1 MSRPYDIIIIGA
13 GPAGLTL
20 ASQLDKSF
28 NVLLIDRKR
37 NPHKRISCGEW
48 VPALFPVDP
57 VTKINSMVTSYPGNT
72 IQKDFPGKIIDRER
86 WQEEMLHSLSK
97 IDVHLGETVTG
108 IEGKKVITNKKTY
121 KTNLIIGADGPLSVV
136 RKSFGLPVIPVLPA
150 MNVKMKISDQMLDK
164 TFVYFMKE
172 INRGYGWFFPRGN
185 VANVGVGATTNLRG
199 SLDFFTNYLLEREM
213 VEPGYIDIS
222 AGLIPLYELSS
233 YVNKSVVLIGDSA
246 GLTDPLT
253 GAGIQ
258 QAYDSASDLARIIN
272 KHQPMKYYQKS
283 ITKIYGSFIARRH
296 ARRRALVSNW
306 NNLQEAVESSW
317 ISTARK

>member
-37 NPHKRISCGEW
+37 NPHKRIACGEW
-48 VPALFPVDP
+48 VPALFPIDP
-57 VTKINSMVTSYPGNT
+57 VTEINSMVTSYPGNT
-72 IQKDFPGKIIDRER
+72 IQKDFPGKIIDRES
-86 WQEEMLHSLSK
+86 WQKDMLDSLSK
-97 IDVHLGETVTG
+97 IDVHLGETVTS
-108 IEGKKVITNKKTY
+108 IEGKRVVTNKKTY
-121 KTNLIIGADGPLSVV
+121 KTDLIIGADGPLSVV
-136 RKSFGLPVIPVLPA
+136 RKSFGLPVVPVLPA
-150 MNVKMKISDQMLDK
+150 MNVKMKITDQMLDK

-172 INRGYGWFFPRGN
+172 INRGYGWFFPRGEF
-185 VANVGVGATTNLRG
+185 ANVGVGAITNLRG
-199 SLDFFTNYLLEREM
+199 SLDFFTNYLLERGM
-213 VEPGYIDIS
+213 VEPGYNDIS

-283 ITKIYGSFIARRH
+283 ITKIYGSFISRRH
-296 ARRRALVSNW
+296 AKRRAFVSNW
-306 NNLQEAVESSW
+306 SNLKEAVELSW
-317 ISTARK
+317 ISTAKK